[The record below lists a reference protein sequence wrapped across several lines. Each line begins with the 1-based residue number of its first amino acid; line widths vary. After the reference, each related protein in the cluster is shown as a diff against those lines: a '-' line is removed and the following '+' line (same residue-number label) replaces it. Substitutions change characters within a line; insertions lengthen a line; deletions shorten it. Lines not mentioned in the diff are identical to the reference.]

1 MKKVSDQISEVIADH
16 IDGIAAGDEVSWELF
31 PMPPNE
37 MANNL
42 YMVVIN
48 MPSPIMGQ
56 MMQVGGGIQV
66 GYPLAPE
73 GIIDGIR
80 QLMEQLRI
88 QRSKILSDTTQVNGT
103 EPGKGLIIP

>member
-1 MKKVSDQISEVIADH
+1 MKRVSEQLSEIIAEH
-16 IDGIAAGDEVSWELF
+16 IDLIAGGDEVSWELF

-56 MMQVGGGIQV
+56 MMQVGGGIQA
-66 GYPLAPE
+66 GFPLEAE
-73 GIIDGIR
+73 GIVGGVR
-80 QLMEQLRI
+80 QLIEQLRI
-88 QRSKILSDTTQVNGT
+88 QRSKILSDTTPVNAT
-103 EPGKGLIIP
+103 EQTKGLILP